1 MLEVGQSQQKEL
13 ARAIADA
20 RRAAGYTQQQL
31 CTEAKLSYSTLAKI
45 ERGAIKTLAFLR

>member
-20 RRAAGYTQQQL
+20 RRAAGYT
-31 CTEAKLSYSTLAKI
+31 
-45 ERGAIKTLAFLR
+45 